1 MNWDALAAIAQAI
14 AAIAVLVTLI
24 YLARQVREARKMLQ
38 VGAHQSRT
46 DRNIQILLSQAT
58 DPTYMAIREKVR
70 LGEELSEQ
78 EINHAS
84 VYWLAFMRHLED
96 LHYQRKAGVI
106 DDDTW
111 DANLAGIRA
120 SFEAAWSKRLWRDR
134 HRIFRKSFVDLVN
147 ETAFSNDA

>member
-1 MNWDALAAIAQAI
+1 MNWDAIAAIAQAI

-24 YLARQVREARKMLQ
+24 YLARQVHEARKMLQ

-70 LGEELSEQ
+70 QGEDLSDE
-78 EINHAS
+78 EMHHAAI
-84 VYWLAFMRHLED
+84 YWLAFMRHFED

-111 DANLAGIRA
+111 HANLAGIRA
-120 SFEAAWSKRLWRDR
+120 SFEAPWSKRLWRDR
-134 HRIFRKSFVDLVN
+134 HRMFRKSFVDLVN